1 MSSSHTPVAAAS
13 DLPEMAAGVASA
25 TIAEVAPDVPP
36 SRLAV
41 ASQWQLV
48 WWAFRRH
55 RLAMAGLAVTI
66 ALYIV
71 AVMPGF
77 FAVNDPSQQNPRTA
91 FHPPQGLHLIDM
103 AADGGWSIRPY
114 IHPYVLKRDP
124 VSLASIYTEDRERKV
139 YLRMFGEGYEYSI
152 LGLFTAR
159 IHLFASENARQPL
172 FFFGADRLGRCV
184 YSRTMQGTQIS
195 LSVGLVGVFLA
206 LTIGIVLG
214 GISGYYGGRIDFAI
228 QRVIELV
235 LSLPTIPI
243 WLAMA
248 AALPHDWPA
257 VLNYFMITVILS
269 LTGWAQL
276 ARVVRGRFL
285 SLRTEEFVMAARLDG
300 ASEKRIIFRHMLPS
314 FASHIIASVS
324 LAIPAMILAETSL
337 SFLGL
342 GLQPPTISWGV
353 LLREAQ
359 NIRSIAT
366 APWLFAPGIA
376 VVIAVIALNFLGDGL
391 RDASDPYNK

>member
-1 MSSSHTPVAAAS
+1 MNNTTAPSPVADGAG
-13 DLPEMAAGVASA
+13 DLVS
-25 TIAEVAPDVPP
+25 

-48 WWAFRRH
+48 WWAFKRH
-55 RLAMAGLAVTI
+55 RLAMVGLFVTM
-66 ALYIV
+66 ALYVI
-71 AVMPGF
+71 AVVPGF
-77 FAVNDPSQQNPRTA
+77 FAVNDPSQQNRRSV
-91 FHPPQGLHLIDM
+91 FHPPQALHIIDS
-103 AADGGWSIRPY
+103 GENGSWSIRPY
-114 IHPYVLKRDP
+114 IHPYVLARDP
-124 VSLASIYTEDRERKV
+124 VTLASVYKEDSERKV
-139 YLRMFGEGYEYSI
+139 YLQMFGEGYEYSV
-152 LGLFTAR
+152 LGLFNAR
-159 IHLFASENARQPL
+159 THLFASQDASQPL

-184 YSRTMQGTQIS
+184 YSRIMLGAQIS
-195 LSVGLVGVFLA
+195 LSVGLLGVFLS
-206 LTIGIVLG
+206 LSLGIILG

-243 WLAMA
+243 WLALA
-248 AALPHDWPA
+248 AALPQDWPA
-257 VLNYFMITVILS
+257 TLNYLMITVILS

-285 SLRTEEFVMAARLDG
+285 SLRTEEFVTAARLDG
-300 ASEKRIIFRHMLPS
+300 ASEGRIIFRHMLPS
-314 FASHIIASVS
+314 FSSHIIASVS

-366 APWLFAPGIA
+366 APWLFAPGAA
-376 VVIAVIALNFLGDGL
+376 VVLAVIALNFLGDGL

>member
-1 MSSSHTPVAAAS
+1 MSTVLAPSAPDAAV
-13 DLPEMAAGVASA
+13 DNASA
-25 TIAEVAPDVPP
+25 
-36 SRLAV
+36 RMAV

-55 RLAMAGLAVTI
+55 RLAMAGLVVTVI
-66 ALYIV
+66 MYIV
-71 AVMPGF
+71 AVIPGF
-77 FAVNDPSQQNPRTA
+77 FAVNDPSQQNARAA
-91 FHPPQGLHLIDM
+91 FYPPQALHVIDTSE
-103 AADGGWSIRPY
+103 DGNWSLRPY
-114 IHPYVLKRDP
+114 IYPYVLKRDP
-124 VSLASIYTEDRERKV
+124 KTLAAIYAQDRTHKV
-139 YLRMFGEGYEYSI
+139 YLKMFAQGYEYSVF
-152 LGLFTAR
+152 GLFNSTT
-159 IHLFASENARQPL
+159 HLFAFENARQPL

-184 YSRTMQGTQIS
+184 YSRIMVGTQIS

-206 LTIGIVLG
+206 LSIGIVLG
-214 GISGYYGGRIDFAI
+214 GISGYYGGKIDFAI

-243 WLAMA
+243 WLAASA
-248 AALPHDWPA
+248 AVPQNWPA
-257 VLNYFMITVILS
+257 TLNYFMITLILS

-285 SLRTEEFVMAARLDG
+285 SLRTEEFVTAARLDG
-300 ASEKRIIFRHMLPS
+300 ASEGRIIFRHMLPS
-314 FASHIIASVS
+314 FASHIIASIS
-324 LAIPAMILAETSL
+324 LAIPTMILAETSL

-366 APWLFAPGIA
+366 APWLFIPGVA